1 VTATAG
7 TDGASPPGPDDSIW
21 RDGAFVRLWSAAS
34 ISYVGSFITR
44 TALPLAAIYVLGAGP
59 LEISALRSLEL
70 VGWLLVGLVA
80 GAWVDRLRRR
90 PVMIAAD
97 LGRALLLGSI
107 PVAAI
112 AGVLTLAQ
120 LIVVAFFAATLSTFF
135 NSASKA
141 YLPTIVRRSRL
152 IAANSAMSASA
163 SGAEFAGFALSGFL
177 VEILTAPIAIALDA
191 LSFVVSALFLGTI
204 RRTEPPRPAVADR
217 EPVLH
222 EIREG
227 IRVVIST
234 PILRSLAAAHAAN
247 HILWG
252 VFGATYLLF
261 ATYEVGLGPA
271 AIGVIAALGGIG
283 SLVGATITGRL
294 VRRFGVG
301 RTMSVAVV
309 VMSIGDAMI
318 PLAPSGAVVIGAAF
332 LIGQQLIGDSAGTV
346 YEVVERSVTQSIVDG
361 RILGRVNATIEFVTT
376 FLALVGSILGGV
388 VAEVL
393 GLRAALVVGVLGGA
407 TAILFVWLSPVRTM
421 VGIPEGA
428 TLAGPRA
435 EDLPAAE

>member
-1 VTATAG
+1 VPPPERVPPTDAG
-7 TDGASPPGPDDSIW
+7 GSIW
-21 RDGAFVRLWSAAS
+21 RDGAFVRLWTAS
-34 ISYVGSFITR
+34 SVSYVGTFITR

-59 LEISALRSLEL
+59 IEISALRSLEL

-107 PVAAI
+107 PIAAI

-120 LIVVAFFAATLSTFF
+120 LIVVAFLAATLSTFF

-141 YLPTIVRRSRL
+141 YLPTIISRSRL

-163 SGAEFAGFALSGFL
+163 STAEFTGFALSGFL
-177 VEILTAPIAIALDA
+177 IQILTAPIAIAIDA
-191 LSFVVSALFLGTI
+191 ISFVASALLLATI
-204 RRTEPPRPAVADR
+204 RRREPPRPAVADR

-227 IRVVIST
+227 IRVVIRT

-261 ATYEVGLGPA
+261 ATHEVGLGPA

-301 RTMSVAVV
+301 RTMAVAVV
-309 VMSIGDAMI
+309 VMSVGDAMI

-376 FLALVGSILGGV
+376 VLALVGSILGGV
-388 VAEVL
+388 VGEVL

-407 TAILFVWLSPVRTM
+407 TAILFVWLSPLRSM
-421 VGIPEGA
+421 RGIPGA
-428 TLAGPRA
+428 ATASAPRA
-435 EDLPAAE
+435 EDLPLTE

>member
-7 TDGASPPGPDDSIW
+7 TDGASPPGLDDSIW
-21 RDGAFVRLWSAAS
+21 RDGAFVRLWTAAS

-44 TALPLAAIYVLGAGP
+44 TALPLAAIYVLGAGAI
-59 LEISALRSLEL
+59 EISALRSLEL

-107 PVAAI
+107 PIAAI

-227 IRVVIST
+227 IRVVIRT

-261 ATYEVGLGPA
+261 ATHEVGLGPA

-301 RTMSVAVV
+301 RTMSVAVI
-309 VMSIGDAMI
+309 VMSVGDALI

-346 YEVVERSVTQSIVDG
+346 FEVVERSVTQSIVDG

-393 GLRAALVVGVLGGA
+393 GLRAALIVGVLGGA
-407 TAILFVWLSPVRTM
+407 TAILFVWLSPVRGM

>member
-1 VTATAG
+1 VTAT
-7 TDGASPPGPDDSIW
+7 TPSDPEPPPEGGSIW
-21 RDGAFVRLWSAAS
+21 RDGAFVRLWTASS

-59 LEISALRSLEL
+59 IEISALRSLEL

-204 RRTEPPRPAVADR
+204 RRAEPPRPAVADR

-227 IRVVIST
+227 IRVVIRT

-261 ATYEVGLGPA
+261 ATHEIGLGPA

-309 VMSIGDAMI
+309 VMSVGDAMI

-346 YEVVERSVTQSIVDG
+346 FEVVERSVTQSIVDG

-393 GLRAALVVGVLGGA
+393 GLRAALFVGVLGGA
-407 TAILFVWLSPVRTM
+407 TAILFVWLSPVRAM